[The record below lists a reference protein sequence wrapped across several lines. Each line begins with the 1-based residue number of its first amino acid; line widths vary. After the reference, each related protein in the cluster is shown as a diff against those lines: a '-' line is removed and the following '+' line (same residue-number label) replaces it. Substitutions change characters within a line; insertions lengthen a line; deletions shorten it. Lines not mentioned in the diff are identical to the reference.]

1 MVCDEIEYQDLFYQ
15 GVADKV
21 KRNYNIKVNQDQSTV
36 ELITPP
42 NNDIEESMGQ
52 LEREIAEITEEYK
65 NKIEKLI
72 LFKQQGNE
80 LIQEQKHS
88 LLVNW
93 SLGRIVKPEQQGQQI
108 LFKKMSLDRSS
119 NSRNI
124 LYKTPLT
131 AHSLFEITIKGINKA
146 NRYLP
151 LFICNSRNNS
161 LKADE
166 FEIKYATLYCGYN
179 EMRNLI
185 GISPTNSKSDSTGFA
200 VNKKYFIEF

>member
-72 LFKQQGNE
+72 LFKQQENE

-93 SLGRIVKPEQQGQQI
+93 SLGRKVKPEQQGQ
-108 LFKKMSLDRSS
+108 
-119 NSRNI
+119 
-124 LYKTPLT
+124 
-131 AHSLFEITIKGINKA
+131 
-146 NRYLP
+146 
-151 LFICNSRNNS
+151 
-161 LKADE
+161 
-166 FEIKYATLYCGYN
+166 
-179 EMRNLI
+179 
-185 GISPTNSKSDSTGFA
+185 
-200 VNKKYFIEF
+200 